1 MELNAVRS
9 QNTFRA
15 QNNSSTTTKKS
26 YSTQPAIKLEQQPD
40 EFISSTNAITTN
52 PTGLWGKIFGKIK
65 DVATHSSK
73 PETQEKINKARLT
86 KLFVQNGSM
95 SISEIS
101 KNSEL
106 LEILSKQDFNKVSK
120 KYKAIINNI
129 KDESGN
135 KKPQQYKAD
144 IKLSQI
150 DYPLFYRKLE
160 AEDVNEIYKIKH
172 SRPNYQKAPSSE
184 RLDLNHFTKTLD
196 WYDHFDILPA
206 NTQKRLMN
214 SVGYDNY
221 SYNSI
226 TAEEAENIPENS
238 SLMKFD
244 FINDLKSTQ
253 SNKEVESIL
262 NERRKNIPCKTI
274 PVNQKAID
282 KVFSK
287 NGIDN
292 LTEALYQ
299 TDLTKYKKGFPLEYP
314 RKDFINDFNKLIENL
329 PIEKKKKVFDYFQFK
344 INADNDIINF
354 PNPNTDDNNIDE
366 SILDITNKGQE
377 LIEKFML
384 QNKVKLDKKD
394 KMLEVELNNLIKAY
408 PEFISVMGKIQHRG
422 DSIDFHTMDDM
433 KREFNTSD
441 FQNLPEKEQTILATA
456 TLFHDFGKVQG
467 VLDVGHA
474 RKSAIAAK
482 EIIKKTNYSL
492 DDKERIYNLI
502 NHSHWLV
509 DGSTSDDIAFA
520 FRRPK
525 DFEMAEIFERA
536 DCNSA
541 GFEYNPP
548 IDRMQRIHGKIKR
561 INTTG
566 IPIFANNLP
575 TEDKYF
581 DKTPSGIR
589 YLDLRDPDMPVEKY
603 GYPVGTR
610 VKDLK
615 FLCHS
620 SNDTESDFKTLCDDS
635 KEVCLSTS
643 LLDYRKRFT
652 TGYNSFGDYI
662 VSGNNANII
671 LGGKD
676 LACTGGHRGY
686 EYAKEMT
693 NYDHPNYQKERR
705 EEIPTKI
712 RDRLN
717 LSQEEYT
724 ELFSKICNAKSL
736 EDIKDVTLSNG
747 EEISKETIQHTINDI
762 QRELIRPKEL
772 GESGY
777 TNEFVVYNPK
787 VEGVV
792 LQCSPEELESRNLDK
807 DNVYVLA

>member
-26 YSTQPAIKLEQQPD
+26 YSTQPAVKLEQQPD
-40 EFISSTNAITTN
+40 EFISSTNAVTTN

-101 KNSEL
+101 KNGEL
-106 LEILSKQDFNKVSK
+106 LEVLSKQDFNKVSK

-160 AEDVNEIYKIKH
+160 AEDINEIYKIKH

-206 NTQKRLMN
+206 NTQKRLMD

-354 PNPNTDDNNIDE
+354 PNPNTDDNDIDE
-366 SILDITNKGQE
+366 SILDITDKGQE

-422 DSIDFHTMDDM
+422 DSIDYHTMDDM
-433 KREFNTSD
+433 KREFNTPD
-441 FQNLPEKEQTILATA
+441 FQSLPENEQTILATA
-456 TLFHDFGKVQG
+456 TLFHDFGKSQ
-467 VLDVGHA
+467 DVIDEGHA
-474 RKSAIAAK
+474 RKSAIIAK

-492 DDKERIYNLI
+492 DDKERIFNLI

-509 DGSTSDDIAFA
+509 DGSTSDDISFA
-520 FRRPK
+520 FRRPN
-525 DFEMAEIFERA
+525 DFKMAEIFERA

-541 GFEYNPP
+541 GFEYKPP
-548 IDRMQRIHGKIKR
+548 IDRIRRIKQKIYR
-561 INTTG
+561 INATG
-566 IPIFANNLP
+566 IPLFANNLP
-575 TEDKYF
+575 TEDKYY

-589 YLDLRDPDMPVEKY
+589 YVDFRNPDDIVEKY

-610 VKDLK
+610 VRNLK

-620 SNDTESDFKTLCDDS
+620 SNDKESDFKALCDDS
-635 KEVCLSTS
+635 KDVCLSTS
-643 LLDYRKRFT
+643 LLDYRSRFA
-652 TGYNSFGDYI
+652 TGYNSFGEYI
-662 VSGNNANII
+662 ISGNNANII

-676 LACTGGHRGY
+676 VACTGGHRGY
-686 EYAKEMT
+686 EYAKDMINCESEH
-693 NYDHPNYQKERR
+693 YSRIER
-705 EEIPTKI
+705 EGISNIIKNN
-712 RDRLN
+712 LN
-717 LSQEEYT
+717 LSTEEYA
-724 ELFSKICNAKSL
+724 ELFTKICNNKNI
-736 EDIKDVTLSNG
+736 EDIDDVTLSSG
-747 EEISKETIQHTINDI
+747 YEISKEDIQHTINDL
-762 QRELIRPKEL
+762 QHELIRPKEL
-772 GESGY
+772 GENGY

-787 VEGVV
+787 IEGIV
-792 LQCSPEELESRNLDK
+792 LPCSPEELESRNLDK
-807 DNVYVLA
+807 DNVYVLV